1 MSITPMLIT
10 HRSTATTFIMGR
22 IIIRTTRGTVIMAER
37 TMNIELAIFLRLC

>member
-1 MSITPMLIT
+1 MLIT

-37 TMNIELAIFLRLC
+37 TTTNIELAIFLRLC